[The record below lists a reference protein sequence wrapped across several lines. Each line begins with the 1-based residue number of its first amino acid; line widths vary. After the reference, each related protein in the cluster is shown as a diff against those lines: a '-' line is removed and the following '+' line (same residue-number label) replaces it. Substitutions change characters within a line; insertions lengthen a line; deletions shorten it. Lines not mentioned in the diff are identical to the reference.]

1 MPEARKKPCRICR
14 RWFRPDTRVGPR
26 QRACDKP
33 DCQKARR
40 QKTQTS
46 WRSRNPGYAIAYRLD
61 QRHRPDVTPEPEPLR
76 VPPPLNQ
83 LPWDLA
89 KDQFG
94 GKGADFI
101 GVMGALIFR
110 SAKDQFKAQAIDSTN
125 LSGTLPPPPEKTRST
140 SAHTEPRR
148 ASPDAATGVSSTGP
162 PPLAVRRPARQRQLI
177 ASLAATPRSSIVS
190 LRAVPPTS
198 AAAGPA

>member
-14 RWFRPDTRVGPR
+14 RWFRPDARVGPR

-61 QRHRPDVTPEPEPLR
+61 QRRRPDVAPEPEPLR

-101 GVMGALIFR
+101 GVMGALILR
-110 SAKDQFKAQAIDSTN
+110 SAKDRFKAQAIDSTG
-125 LSGTLPPPPEKTRST
+125 LPGTLPPPAEKTRSPP
-140 SAHTEPRR
+140 AHTELRR
-148 ASPDAATGVSSTGP
+148 AAPDAATGVSSTGP
-162 PPLAVRRPARQRQLI
+162 PPGQPPGSPPGASPAV
-177 ASLAATPRSSIVS
+177 
-190 LRAVPPTS
+190 
-198 AAAGPA
+198 AGLTG